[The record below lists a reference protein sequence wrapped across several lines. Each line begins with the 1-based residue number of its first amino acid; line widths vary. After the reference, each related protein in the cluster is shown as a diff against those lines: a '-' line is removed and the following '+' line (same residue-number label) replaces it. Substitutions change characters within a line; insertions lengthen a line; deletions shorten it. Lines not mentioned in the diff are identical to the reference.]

1 MIANYLWV
9 SGIDP
14 KTPTDVLCVA
24 AHSEFPLSNW
34 FVGQQWKQ
42 AKDDTG
48 GFARLSELCAAC
60 LDFHWER
67 DIGTTCRVF
76 GPPLRTGELDLPE
89 KTDLD
94 TLKTVAQRGTVLHFV
109 HRLEEKFLSFPE
121 LLESYKIHDFLSG
134 LMSQTFPPNFV
145 SLCLSVISI
154 PIDA

>member
-1 MIANYLWV
+1 M
-9 SGIDP
+9 
-14 KTPTDVLCVA
+14 
-24 AHSEFPLSNW
+24 
-34 FVGQQWKQ
+34 
-42 AKDDTG
+42 
-48 GFARLSELCAAC
+48 
-60 LDFHWER
+60 
-67 DIGTTCRVF
+67 
-76 GPPLRTGELDLPE
+76 RTGELDLPE